1 MKKMRN
7 IIINCQSHEE
17 QELAFP
23 GQAMEVHELSDETL
37 SQVTGAGGWGGGH
50 RFGRRRH
57 GGRHWGNSWT
67 GWGGW
72 DAGWNSCCNNCAG
85 WGGLG
90 DCWFTSCCW
99 Y

>member
-1 MKKMRN
+1 MKKVRN
-7 IIINCQSHEE
+7 VSINRQFREE
-17 QELAFP
+17 QEL
-23 GQAMEVHELSDETL
+23 EVHELSDEKL
-37 SQVTGAGGWGGGH
+37 SQVIGAGGWGGGH
-50 RFGRRRH
+50 RSIRRH
-57 GGRHWGNSWT
+57 FRRAHYGYHGGNSWT

-72 DAGWNSCCNNCAG
+72 DGGWNSCCNNCAG